1 MQSVEKLRD
10 GYGLKLTI
18 ARYYTPSGR
27 SIQAKGIQPDI
38 IIKRRFI
45 DKEDMDGIGEGVL
58 KEKDL
63 QNHLEAVPEKGQEK
77 KKEEGEKEKRL
88 EKQNIEKTKFM
99 NGQIKPEL
107 LLTDNQVTRALD
119 ILLSYEIFK
128 DVQK

>member
-1 MQSVEKLRD
+1 VQSVEKLRD

-38 IIKRRFI
+38 IIKRRFT
-45 DKEDMDGIGEGVL
+45 DKEDMDDVSERVL

-63 QNHLEAVPEKGQEK
+63 QNHLKAVPEKDQEK
-77 KKEEGEKEKRL
+77 KGEGGEKEKKDK
-88 EKQNIEKTKFM
+88 KQSIEKTKFIY
-99 NGQIKPEL
+99 GRLKPEQ

>member
-1 MQSVEKLRD
+1 
-10 GYGLKLTI
+10 
-18 ARYYTPSGR
+18 
-27 SIQAKGIQPDI
+27 
-38 IIKRRFI
+38 
-45 DKEDMDGIGEGVL
+45 MDGIGEGVL

-99 NGQIKPEL
+99 YGQIKPEL